1 METSVQISLA
11 AWSLHRRFWA
21 RELDPLDLARKAH
34 DAFGLA
40 GVEHASRFIPDRAT
54 DFGYLAEMKKR
65 ADDAGVKS
73 VLLKVEERGPLAAG
87 DAPERFTAIDR
98 HFPWIVAAAFLGCDW
113 VSVGAEGTGVGAPY
127 LDAMADSLQRLA
139 AIADGYGIGVL
150 VGNRFGLS
158 CDGSWMKALIAKT
171 AHPRVGVHLNA
182 DNFEL
187 GGGKV
192 YPRERGLEE
201 MMPLAKAL
209 TARSYAFDAR
219 GDESTAGVAS
229 VAKLAVAAGF
239 SGWVGVEY
247 DGASLPEEEGVAKTI
262 AMLRR
267 IWPDATSTSR

>member
-1 METSVQISLA
+1 MEPSVQISLA

-21 RELDPLDLARKAH
+21 RDLDPLDLARKAH
-34 DAFGLA
+34 ETFGLS
-40 GVEHASRFIPDRAT
+40 GVEHASRFFPDRAT

-73 VLLKVEERGPLAAG
+73 VLVKVEESGALGAG

-113 VSVGAEGTGVGAPY
+113 VSVAAEGTGVGAPY
-127 LDAMADSLQRLA
+127 LDAMAESLWRLGT
-139 AIADGYGIGVL
+139 IADDYGIGVL

-158 CDGSWMKALIAKT
+158 CDGSWMKALLAKT
-171 AHPRVGVHLNA
+171 AHPRVAMQLNA
-182 DNFEL
+182 DNFDL

-192 YPRERGLEE
+192 YPRDRGLEE

-219 GDESTAGVAS
+219 GDEPTVDYAHVAQLAG
-229 VAKLAVAAGF
+229 AATF

-247 DGASLPEEEGVAKTI
+247 DGPSLPEEEGVAKTV
-262 AMLRR
+262 ALLRR
-267 IWPDATSTSR
+267 IWPG

>member
-1 METSVQISLA
+1 
-11 AWSLHRRFWA
+11 
-21 RELDPLDLARKAH
+21 
-34 DAFGLA
+34 
-40 GVEHASRFIPDRAT
+40 
-54 DFGYLAEMKKR
+54 
-65 ADDAGVKS
+65 
-73 VLLKVEERGPLAAG
+73 
-87 DAPERFTAIDR
+87 
-98 HFPWIVAAAFLGCDW
+98 
-113 VSVGAEGTGVGAPY
+113 GVGAPY

-229 VAKLAVAAGF
+229 VAKRAVAAGF

-267 IWPDATSTSR
+267 